1 LKHHIEHIVAK
12 QHGGPDDVDN
22 PALACHRC
30 NLRKGPNLT
39 GIDSVSGEMVPL
51 FHPRRDQWIEH
62 FAFRGVRIQGLTP
75 VGRATVHVLG
85 MNDTRRLELRS
96 ELLSENEL

>member
-1 LKHHIEHIVAK
+1 MVEA
-12 QHGGPDDVDN
+12 DDVDN
-22 PALACHRC
+22 LALACHRC

-39 GIDSVSGEMVPL
+39 GIDPVSGEMVPL
-51 FHPRRDQWIEH
+51 FHPRRDQWTEH
-62 FAFRGVRIQGLTP
+62 FLFRGVRIEGLTP

-96 ELLSENEL
+96 ELLFQNEL